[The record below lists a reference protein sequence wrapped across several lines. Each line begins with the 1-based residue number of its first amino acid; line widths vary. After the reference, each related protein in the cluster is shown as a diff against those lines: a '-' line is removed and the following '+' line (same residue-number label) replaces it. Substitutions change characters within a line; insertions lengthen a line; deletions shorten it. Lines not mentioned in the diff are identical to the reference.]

1 MLDYDVEYYGII
13 HDLKG
18 KAAAVDQSGLKGV
31 IEGLKLVESHLVESI
46 KWEIGR
52 DNGKHYIKLE
62 FGQKDMDNVINGL
75 RDIRRIIDGF

>member
-1 MLDYDVEYYGII
+1 M
-13 HDLKG
+13 KG